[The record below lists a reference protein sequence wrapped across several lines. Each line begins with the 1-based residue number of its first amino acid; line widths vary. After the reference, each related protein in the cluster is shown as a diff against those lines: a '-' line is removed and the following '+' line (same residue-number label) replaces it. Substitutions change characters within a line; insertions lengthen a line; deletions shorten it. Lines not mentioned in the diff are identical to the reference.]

1 MKTPRAKIITRQE
14 VPAFLSKLGS
24 QIFSASFLRRT
35 ALVDKRTKQVLA
47 PVGSVRH
54 LTCKLKDN
62 NQSTADWSDKGGKR
76 TYDPAEYDLFPVYT
90 VEGVKGNDGKG
101 NHFATIC
108 LRTVFEL
115 RVNGKR
121 IKVK

>member
-1 MKTPRAKIITRQE
+1 MKTPRAKIIIRQE

-54 LTCKLKDN
+54 IVCKLKPN
-62 NQSTADWSDKGGKR
+62 LEPTKDWSSQGAER
-76 TYDPAEYDLFPVYT
+76 PFDPAEKGLYPVYT
-90 VEGVKGNDGKG
+90 VEGKPGNDGRG
-101 NHFATIC
+101 NHWAFID
-108 LRTVFEL
+108 LKTVFEL
-115 RVNGKR
+115 HVNGKR